1 MLASRLRRWPN
12 IDPTLG
18 ESLVLAVV
26 AEIMAQMFFFG
37 PAEIYKECT
46 ILVWLLV
53 WQRYL

>member
-1 MLASRLRRWPN
+1 MLANRLRRWPN

-18 ESLVLAVV
+18 ERLVLAVV
-26 AEIMAQMFFFG
+26 AEIMAQMFFSG
-37 PAEIYKECT
+37 HAEIYDECM